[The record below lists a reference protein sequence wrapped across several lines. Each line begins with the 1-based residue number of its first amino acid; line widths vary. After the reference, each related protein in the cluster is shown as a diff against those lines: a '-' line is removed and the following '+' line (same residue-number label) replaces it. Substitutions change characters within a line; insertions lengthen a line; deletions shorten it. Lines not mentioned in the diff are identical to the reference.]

1 MHLFVRAKILA
12 VAGVLLV
19 FMAAIG
25 LLSIT
30 NLGSVNGL
38 AQGMYANRV
47 MPIEQIGQASYA
59 FMNIRRAATSGVVQ
73 IGNADAQTTVDLDI
87 ATSKASITA
96 LMSAYAATV
105 VADSE
110 KTAIAKFEADY
121 ATYVTSLDTLRA
133 TTRAG
138 DPAAALAAMKAT
150 AALGLPLT
158 DDFSALNKLN
168 TDEAQRLAGE
178 VNSTA
183 GTSTVVIWVF
193 LLAAAIIGFA
203 LAFYLARGIVNGV
216 KDVQATL
223 SSMTDKCATWLEE
236 GLGRLATNDLT
247 YEVTPVTEP
256 IARFSSDEIGETARW
271 ANKMRD
277 KLVATIGAYNAART
291 GLNATIVE
299 VRETAEAVA
308 RSSGQLNTAAGQA
321 ASATQQIAQ
330 TIGQVASG
338 AADQA
343 SSASATSKAVSDL
356 GSMIGE
362 VRRTATEVGTQ
373 VDRSGADIA
382 ALTAALR
389 DTSDASAAVA
399 TAAASAGSAATSGT
413 ESVRKTVTGMHRIKG
428 AVEQA
433 AGKVTEIAAKS
444 EQIGA
449 IVETIDDI
457 AEQTNLLALNAAI
470 EAARA
475 GEMGK
480 GFAVV
485 ADEVRKLAER
495 SGRATKEIAGLI
507 GEVQGVIASAVKAM
521 EVGAS
526 EVETGAALADEA
538 GASLDAIA
546 GTVGDVNAA
555 VGRITRSVGDVTSA
569 STSVVSAMDSIG
581 GLARTNDAAA
591 TTMSASSGD
600 VSHAVESIAAVSE
613 ENSAAAEEVSAATE
627 ELSAQT
633 EEVVASAAQ
642 LADMA
647 STLDELVA
655 RFTLTRETAA
665 GAAGGKVV
673 DLRARRKVA

>member
-1 MHLFVRAKILA
+1 MRLTVRSRLLGSAGIILVLAGIIA
-12 VAGVLLV
+12 VAGISSLGGVQQT
-19 FMAAIG
+19 AAE
-25 LLSIT
+25 T
-30 NLGSVNGL
+30 NTKTVVPLGSVGDAFGTFNEERVAL
-38 AQGMYANRV
+38 LKHIIATDSAQMTTL
-47 MPIEQIGQASYA
+47 E
-59 FMNIRRAATSGVVQ
+59 
-73 IGNADAQTTVDLDI
+73 AQMADLDKKVDADLAAI
-87 ATSKASITA
+87 QPT
-96 LMSAYAATV
+96 LMTDTGKQTFS
-105 VADSE
+105 DIQ
-110 KTAIAKFEADY
+110 TAITTFRTNRASVIALSRALNTDGAVAELTKS
-121 ATYVTSLDTLRA
+121 VT
-133 TTRAG
+133 
-138 DPAAALAAMKAT
+138 PFAT
-150 AALGLPLT
+150 AAVDGL
-158 DDFSALNKLN
+158 SK
-168 TDEAQRLAGE
+168 
-178 VNSTA
+178 
-183 GTSTVVIWVF
+183 
-193 LLAAAIIGFA
+193 LLAQKESLAETQYASVTGAVDAARFLTIA
-203 LAFYLARGIVNGV
+203 LLLLAIAVGMALMWFVARGIVNGV

-555 VGRITRSVGDVTSA
+555 VGRITRSVGDMTSA

-647 STLDELVA
+647 TTLDELVA

-665 GAAGGKVV
+665 GATKGTVV